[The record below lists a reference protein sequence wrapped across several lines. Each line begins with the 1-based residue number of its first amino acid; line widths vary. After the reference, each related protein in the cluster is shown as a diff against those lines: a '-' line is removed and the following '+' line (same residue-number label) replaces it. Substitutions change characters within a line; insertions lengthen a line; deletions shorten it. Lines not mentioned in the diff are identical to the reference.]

1 MFRGEKICSG
11 ERRSVQGREDLFRG
25 EKICSREKK
34 SVQGREDVFK
44 GGRIC
49 SGARISVQG
58 REDVFRGEKM
68 CTGEMGYVMRREICL
83 REGEN
88 PRGGGIRG
96 SVVGDGLE
104 FNPSYIDWTPRGS
117 IKVYLWI
124 ERNLDKVPFMNSFS
138 DRNINLT
145 YPHSTPYLS
154 SYYTLLV
161 LIAHLTY
168 PSITHLYLL
177 IVHFL
182 SITHLYLLIVH
193 LTYPKHCTSLFTH
206 SAPYIS

>member
-25 EKICSREKK
+25 EEIFLRERR
-34 SVQGREDVFK
+34 SVQGREDLLRGEK
-44 GGRIC
+44 IR
-49 SGARISVQG
+49 SGERRSVQG
-58 REDVFRGEKM
+58 REDLFRGEEIFL
-68 CTGEMGYVMRREICL
+68 GEVGYVMKRGICL
-83 REGEN
+83 REGES

-104 FNPSYIDWTPRGS
+104 FNPSYIDWTRRGS

-145 YPHSTPYLS
+145 YPHSTPSLSFAFILLLTDSTPYL
-154 SYYTLLV
+154 
-161 LIAHLTY
+161 
-168 PSITHLYLL
+168 P
-177 IVHFL
+177 
-182 SITHLYLLIVH
+182 
-193 LTYPKHCTSLFTH
+193 
-206 SAPYIS
+206 